1 MTCEQ
6 PQQSF
11 CEVRKND
18 NYGMLMLLLAGEINK
33 YQIEVCGI
41 ASKSQ
46 GEVGS
51 FILTR
56 FCATVVELWNFQ
68 FSGKYSFALRTTI

>member
-33 YQIEVCGI
+33 YQICGI
-41 ASKSQ
+41 AKSQ

-68 FSGKYSFALRTTI
+68 FSGKYSFALRSTI